1 MKRAKLLLLVLVLL
15 LVACGGSTATTT
27 KSTVPQVTAT
37 PAPILDAYGKPVIFP
52 TSPPQRI
59 VSLTAADSEILA
71 ALGLTNR
78 TVGVDSYTDYPA
90 AMAAK
95 PKVTDASG
103 NANIE
108 FIVSLKPDLILSYG
122 GETRT
127 ADLKLE
133 SLGFHVADLP
143 VANLTGSIEEILTIG
158 RLTFTEPQ
166 AEKLVNALF
175 AQINA
180 IKAKAATIPA
190 SQRVTVYMEADYS
203 TPGKPYV
210 YGGGSFGDE
219 MIRDAGGIN
228 IFGNDSANGGYPQV
242 SDEAVINAN
251 PQVIILTEGI
261 AYGGAPSD
269 VYKRPNWGR
278 IAAVQSHRVY
288 AIEPDL
294 IARPGPRI
302 VEGLQEVAHDLYPS
316 VFPNA

>member
-1 MKRAKLLLLVLVLL
+1 MTRAKLLPLFLLVLTLL
-15 LVACGGSTATTT
+15 LAACGGSATTASAPP
-27 KSTVPQVTAT
+27 KATAT
-37 PAPILDAYGKPVIFP
+37 PTTLDAYGKPIVFP
-52 TSPPQRI
+52 KSPPQRI

-78 TVGVDSYTDYPA
+78 TVGVDSYTDYPP

-108 FIVSLKPDLILSYG
+108 YIVSLRPNLILSYG
-122 GETRT
+122 GETKT

-133 SLGFHVADLP
+133 SLGFDVADLP
-143 VANLTGSIEEILTIG
+143 VANLTGSIDEILTIG
-158 RLTFTEPQ
+158 KLTYDEPQ
-166 AEKLVNALF
+166 AQKLVNSMF

-180 IKAKAATIPA
+180 IKAKAATVKN
-190 SQRVTVYMEADYS
+190 RLTVYMEADYS

-242 SDEAVINAN
+242 SDETVIHDN
-251 PQVIILTEGI
+251 PQAIILTEGL

-269 VYKRPNWGR
+269 VYKRPNWSA
-278 IAAVQSHRVY
+278 IAAVKNHRVY
-288 AIEPDL
+288 AIDPDL
-294 IARPGPRI
+294 VSRPGPRI
-302 VEGLQEVAHDLYPS
+302 VDGLQAIAHDLYPS
-316 VFPNA
+316 LFPNP